1 MNCKFL
7 NKQLCAWVNFVYV
20 IHRRYLTFLDGFGA
34 TRKFGLLTLRNQHLI
49 YMAFLALDSVN
60 SWSAPVAV
68 SIFIF
73 FFWFLNLFAKRGF
86 ISVLCALHQEKSFRF
101 KTMKV
106 RTKTKRKTNAK
117 KKIKNN

>member
-1 MNCKFL
+1 VNCKFL

-49 YMAFLALDSVN
+49 YMAFSALDSVN

-73 FFWFLNLFAKRGF
+73 FLVFEFVCKTWLYQ
-86 ISVLCALHQEKSFRF
+86 CALC
-101 KTMKV
+101 TAP
-106 RTKTKRKTNAK
+106 RKK
-117 KKIKNN
+117 FSV